1 MSDGDKSNKGT
12 STETLQKAI
21 EKAGK
26 NAATTGPH
34 TVAITVDVGNP
45 GIKEYRVIITPGG

>member
-1 MSDGDKSNKGT
+1 MSNGDKSNKGK
-12 STETLQKAI
+12 SDVSLQKAI
-21 EKAGK
+21 ENAGK

>member
-1 MSDGDKSNKGT
+1 MSNGDKSNKGK
-12 STETLQKAI
+12 SDVSLQKAI
-21 EKAGK
+21 EDAGK